1 MSSPLT
7 IAVLIDS
14 PTLSQSLKESLAS
27 ERYNIRDFALESDF
41 LDFIKEE
48 KYAIDCLICQV
59 DVRVLQVVEDLYQ
72 HSIVLPAIFLQSL
85 TTADTERFTCNED
98 EHPTTTAEADW
109 PNFLYHASEVFVSDA
124 DLINIGADIDQS
136 ISRFLNLI
144 PLQSPNA
151 TSTSPPDQKSAAFLL
166 QQQRRLSEKLKERLG
181 YLAVYYNRNRHH
193 FFRYLSPAQ
202 QQELSI
208 QLKEQY
214 RLIVLAY
221 FTPDSQ
227 INDLL
232 DQFVAS
238 VFFADMSVSE
248 VVEIHMDL
256 MDDFATKLK
265 IEGWSE
271 DILLD
276 YRLTLIDV
284 IAHLCEMYRRS
295 IPTTGLK

>member
-1 MSSPLT
+1 MRNFS
-7 IAVLIDS
+7 V
-14 PTLSQSLKESLAS
+14 
-27 ERYNIRDFALESDF
+27 ESDF
-41 LDFIKEE
+41 LDFIKQE
-48 KYAIDCLICQV
+48 KYGIDCLIFQV
-59 DVRVLQVVEDLYQ
+59 HSQVLRVVDALYQ
-72 HSIVLPAIFLQSL
+72 HSIVLPAVFLQSL
-85 TTADTERFTCNED
+85 TTDTDRFACNED
-98 EHPTTTAEADW
+98 EQPAARLSEDW

-124 DLINIGADIDQS
+124 DLISISTDIDRS
-136 ISRFLNLI
+136 IASFLNLT
-144 PLQSPNA
+144 PLHSPRA
-151 TSTSPPDQKSAAFLL
+151 ASESPPAQKSAAFLL

-181 YLAVYYNRNRHH
+181 YLAIYYNRNRHN
-193 FFRYLSPAQ
+193 FFRYLSPPQ
-202 QQELSI
+202 RQDLLV

-214 RLIVLAY
+214 RQIVLAY

-238 VFFADMSVSE
+238 VFFADLSVSE

-256 MDDFATKLK
+256 MDDFATQLK
-265 IEGWSE
+265 IEGWNE

-295 IPTTGLK
+295 IPSAGLK

>member
-14 PTLSQSLKESLAS
+14 PALAQSLQESLAN
-27 ERYNIRDFALESDF
+27 ERYRVRNFAVESDF
-41 LDFIKEE
+41 LDFVEHE
-48 KYAIDCLICQV
+48 KYGIDCLIFQV
-59 DVRVLQVVEDLYQ
+59 HSRVLRIVDTLYQ
-72 HSIVLPAIFLQSL
+72 HSIVLPAVFLQCL
-85 TTADTERFTCNED
+85 TTDNDRFACHED
-98 EHPTTTAEADW
+98 DQPAAAIGADW
-109 PNFLYHASEVFVSDA
+109 PNFLYHASEVFVSAA
-124 DLINIGADIDQS
+124 DLINISADIDQS
-136 ISRFLNLI
+136 IGRFLNLT
-144 PLQSPNA
+144 PLQAPSA
-151 TSTSPPDQKSAAFLL
+151 ASKSPPEQKSAAFLL

-181 YLAVYYNRNRHH
+181 YLAVYYNRNRNN
-193 FFRYLSPAQ
+193 FFRQLSSSQ
-202 QQELSI
+202 RQDLSV

-214 RLIVLAY
+214 RKIILAY
-221 FTPDSQ
+221 FTPESQ
-227 INDLL
+227 LNDLL

-238 VFFADMSVSE
+238 IFFADLSVSE

-256 MDDFATKLK
+256 MDDFATQLK

-295 IPTTGLK
+295 IPAENQK

>member
-1 MSSPLT
+1 LSSSLT

-14 PTLSQSLKESLAS
+14 PALSQSLKESLAS
-27 ERYNIRDFALESDF
+27 ERYNVRDFSLKSDF

-48 KYAIDCLICQV
+48 KYAIDCLIFQV
-59 DVRVLQVVEDLYQ
+59 DDQVLQVVNSLYQ
-72 HSIVLPAIFLQSL
+72 NSIVLPAVFLQSL
-85 TTADTERFTCNED
+85 QTDTDRFACSED
-98 EHPTTTAEADW
+98 EQPTATMVTDW
-109 PNFLYHASEVFVSDA
+109 PNFLYHASEVFVSDV

-136 ISRFLNLI
+136 ISRFLNLT
-144 PLQSPNA
+144 PLQSPSADNIC
-151 TSTSPPDQKSAAFLL
+151 PPDQKSAAFLL

-181 YLAVYYNRNRHH
+181 YLAIYYNRNRHN

-227 INDLL
+227 LNDLL
-232 DQFVAS
+232 DKFVAS
-238 VFFADMSVSE
+238 VFFADLPVSE

-256 MDDFATKLK
+256 MDDFATQLK

-284 IAHLCEMYRRS
+284 IAHLCEMYRQS
-295 IPTTGLK
+295 IPSERLK

>member
-1 MSSPLT
+1 LSSSLT

-14 PTLSQSLKESLAS
+14 PALSQSLKESLAS
-27 ERYNIRDFALESDF
+27 ERYNVRDFSLKSDF

-48 KYAIDCLICQV
+48 KYAIDCLIFQV
-59 DVRVLQVVEDLYQ
+59 DDQVLQVVNSLYQ
-72 HSIVLPAIFLQSL
+72 NSIVLPAVFLQSL
-85 TTADTERFTCNED
+85 QTDTDRFACSED
-98 EHPTTTAEADW
+98 EQPTATMVTDW
-109 PNFLYHASEVFVSDA
+109 PNFLYHASEVFVSDV

-136 ISRFLNLI
+136 ISRFLNLT
-144 PLQSPNA
+144 PLQSPSASN
-151 TSTSPPDQKSAAFLL
+151 TSPPDQKSAAFLL

-181 YLAVYYNRNRHH
+181 YLAIYYNRNRHN

-214 RLIVLAY
+214 RLVVLAY

-227 INDLL
+227 LNDLL

-238 VFFADMSVSE
+238 VFFADLPVSE

-256 MDDFATKLK
+256 MDDFATQLK

-284 IAHLCEMYRRS
+284 IAHLCEMYRQS
-295 IPTTGLK
+295 ILSERLK

>member
-1 MSSPLT
+1 
-7 IAVLIDS
+7 
-14 PTLSQSLKESLAS
+14 
-27 ERYNIRDFALESDF
+27 
-41 LDFIKEE
+41 
-48 KYAIDCLICQV
+48 
-59 DVRVLQVVEDLYQ
+59 
-72 HSIVLPAIFLQSL
+72 
-85 TTADTERFTCNED
+85 
-98 EHPTTTAEADW
+98 
-109 PNFLYHASEVFVSDA
+109 VSDA

-136 ISRFLNLI
+136 ISRFLNLT

-151 TSTSPPDQKSAAFLL
+151 TNASPPDQKSAAFLL

-181 YLAVYYNRNRHH
+181 YLAVYYNRNRHN

-227 INDLL
+227 LNDLL

-238 VFFADMSVSE
+238 VFFADLSVSE

-256 MDDFATKLK
+256 MDDFATQLK

-295 IPTTGLK
+295 IPSERLQ

>member
-14 PTLSQSLKESLAS
+14 PTLSRSLKESLAG
-27 ERYNIRDFALESDF
+27 ERYNVRDFILESDF
-41 LDFIKEE
+41 LDFIKQE
-48 KYAIDCLICQV
+48 KYTIDCLICQV
-59 DVRVLQVVEDLYQ
+59 HSQVLRVVEALYQ
-72 HSIVLPAIFLQSL
+72 HSIVLPAVFLQCL
-85 TTADTERFTCNED
+85 TDEADKFACSED
-98 EHPTTTAEADW
+98 EQPPATVDTDW

-124 DLINIGADIDQS
+124 DLISIGADIDQS
-136 ISRFLNLI
+136 ISRFLNLT
-144 PLQSPNA
+144 PLQSPRA
-151 TSTSPPDQKSAAFLL
+151 ASTSPPDQKSAAFLL

-181 YLAVYYNRNRHH
+181 YLAVYYNRNRHN

-202 QQELSI
+202 QQDLSI

-214 RLIVLAY
+214 RMIVLAY
-221 FTPDSQ
+221 FTPDSS

-295 IPTTGLK
+295 IPTAGLK

>member
-1 MSSPLT
+1 LSSPLT

-14 PTLSQSLKESLAS
+14 PTLSQSLKESLAN
-27 ERYNIRDFALESDF
+27 ERYHVRDFTLESDF

-48 KYAIDCLICQV
+48 KYGIDCLICQV
-59 DVRVLQVVEDLYQ
+59 HDQMLRVIESLYQ
-72 HSIVLPAIFLQSL
+72 HSIVLPAVFLQCSS
-85 TTADTERFTCNED
+85 TDADQFACRED
-98 EHPTTTAEADW
+98 EQPTATMVANW

-124 DLINIGADIDQS
+124 DLVNIGADIDQS
-136 ISRFLNLI
+136 IARFLNLT
-144 PLQSPNA
+144 PLQSPSA
-151 TSTSPPDQKSAAFLL
+151 ASTSPPEQKSAAFLL

-181 YLAVYYNRNRHH
+181 YLAVFYNRNRHN

-238 VFFADMSVSE
+238 VFFADLSVSE

-295 IPTTGLK
+295 IPSERLK

>member
-1 MSSPLT
+1 MSSSLT

-14 PTLSQSLKESLAS
+14 PALSQSLKESLAS
-27 ERYNIRDFALESDF
+27 ERYNVRDFALKSDF

-59 DVRVLQVVEDLYQ
+59 DDQVLQVVNSLYQ
-72 HSIVLPAIFLQSL
+72 NSIVLPAVFLQSL
-85 TTADTERFTCNED
+85 QTDTDRFACSED
-98 EHPTTTAEADW
+98 EQPTATMVTDW
-109 PNFLYHASEVFVSDA
+109 PNFLYHASEVFVSDV

-136 ISRFLNLI
+136 ISRFLNLT
-144 PLQSPNA
+144 PLQSPSADNIC
-151 TSTSPPDQKSAAFLL
+151 PPDQKSAAFLL

-181 YLAVYYNRNRHH
+181 YLAIYYNRNRHN

-227 INDLL
+227 LNDLL
-232 DQFVAS
+232 DKFVAS
-238 VFFADMSVSE
+238 VFFADLPVSE

-256 MDDFATKLK
+256 MDDFATQLK

-284 IAHLCEMYRRS
+284 IAHLCEMYRQS
-295 IPTTGLK
+295 IPSERLK

>member
-27 ERYNIRDFALESDF
+27 ERYNVRDFAIESDF
-41 LDFIKEE
+41 LDFIKRE

-59 DVRVLQVVEDLYQ
+59 DDQVLTVIEDLYQ
-72 HSIVLPAIFLQSL
+72 HSIVLPAVFLQCLS
-85 TTADTERFTCNED
+85 TDANQFACRED
-98 EHPTTTAEADW
+98 QHPPAKVGADW
-109 PNFLYHASEVFVSDA
+109 PNFLYHASEVFVSDV

-136 ISRFLNLI
+136 ISRFLNLT
-144 PLQSPNA
+144 PLHPPSA
-151 TSTSPPDQKSAAFLL
+151 TNTSPPDQKSAAFLL

-193 FFRYLSPAQ
+193 FFRYLSSAQ

-221 FTPDSQ
+221 FTPDSP

-238 VFFADMSVSE
+238 VFFADLSVSE

-256 MDDFATKLK
+256 MDDFATQLK

-271 DILLD
+271 EILLD

-295 IPTTGLK
+295 IPSERLK

>member
-1 MSSPLT
+1 LSSPLT

-27 ERYNIRDFALESDF
+27 ERYNVRDFLLESDF
-41 LDFIKEE
+41 LNFIKEE

-59 DVRVLQVVEDLYQ
+59 HDQVLRVVEALYQ
-72 HSIVLPAIFLQSL
+72 HSIVLPAVFLQCS
-85 TTADTERFTCNED
+85 TTNADQFACHED
-98 EHPTTTAEADW
+98 EQPTATTGADW
-109 PNFLYHASEVFVSDA
+109 PNFLYHASEVFVSDV
-124 DLINIGADIDQS
+124 DFDQS
-136 ISRFLNLI
+136 ISRFLNLT
-144 PLQSPNA
+144 PLHPPSA
-151 TSTSPPDQKSAAFLL
+151 TNTSPPDQKSAAFLL

-181 YLAVYYNRNRHH
+181 YLAVYYNRNRHN
-193 FFRYLSPAQ
+193 FFRYLSAAQ
-202 QQELSI
+202 QRELSI

-238 VFFADMSVSE
+238 VFFADLSVSE

-256 MDDFATKLK
+256 MDDFATQLK

-295 IPTTGLK
+295 IPSDRFK